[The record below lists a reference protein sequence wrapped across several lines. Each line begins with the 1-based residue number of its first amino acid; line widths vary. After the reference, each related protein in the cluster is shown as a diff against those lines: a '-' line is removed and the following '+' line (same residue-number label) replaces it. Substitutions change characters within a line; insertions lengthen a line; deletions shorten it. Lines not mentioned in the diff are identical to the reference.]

1 MGAPA
6 KDAVIPMIRARG
18 IGIVAILAG
27 PELLNEEN
35 HPTHGAALAHTHE
48 EEVRA
53 FYEAYQGLL
62 QGTGL
67 TAAAHKSGFKTIANL
82 WADLGGG
89 DWNTLFRDILN
100 DAWGRDSIDIVAI
113 DHYPGT
119 WCCGSNYRDW
129 AALDTLLGI
138 ARDYGKEMAIMETGF
153 SSWTW
158 PNGQQDQERFVN
170 EAMDEVWSKGTN
182 ANRNYPLNSLLLTS
196 WYELVD
202 ACSGC
207 AFDIEQHFGI
217 LTSTAPWGVKL
228 AFDDL
233 RYQVGRWT

>member
-1 MGAPA
+1 MND
-6 KDAVIPMIRARG
+6 KRER
-18 IGIVAILAG
+18 
-27 PELLNEEN
+27 
-35 HPTHGAALAHTHE
+35 TH
-48 EEVRA
+48 
-53 FYEAYQGLL
+53 
-62 QGTGL
+62 
-67 TAAAHKSGFKTIANL
+67 
-82 WADLGGG
+82 DDGG

-170 EAMDEVWSKGTN
+170 EALDEVWSKGTN
-182 ANRNYPLNSLLLTS
+182 AIRNYPL
-196 WYELVD
+196 
-202 ACSGC
+202 
-207 AFDIEQHFGI
+207 
-217 LTSTAPWGVKL
+217 
-228 AFDDL
+228 
-233 RYQVGRWT
+233 